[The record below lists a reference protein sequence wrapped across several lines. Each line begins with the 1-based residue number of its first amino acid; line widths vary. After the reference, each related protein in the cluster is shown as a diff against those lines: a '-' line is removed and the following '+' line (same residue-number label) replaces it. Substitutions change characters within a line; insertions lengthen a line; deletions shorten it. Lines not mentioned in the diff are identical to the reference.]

1 MSERPLREQIKR
13 EVQRHHLDDEQYA
26 ELERMMA
33 QKEPSGE
40 GQGAGMSRRRLLTGT
55 AVAAALAGLAVG
67 GLPRL
72 MEGPVDVETLAE
84 EVLRN
89 HRRLKPLDLE
99 TRGFEQLSDYF
110 SGGLDFRLVHSERLA
125 WDSLILE
132 GGRYCS
138 LAGARAAQL
147 LMRTPED
154 ALVSFYQTRYD
165 PDRFGALPE
174 LRHRAAPVSLKREE
188 YRVEL
193 WVERGILMAAALP
206 HSMKSLMSG

>member
-1 MSERPLREQIKR
+1 MSERPLREQIKH
-13 EVQRHHLDDEQYA
+13 EVQRHHLDDDQYA

-33 QKEPSGE
+33 RRESPGK
-40 GQGAGMSRRRLLTGT
+40 GQGAGLSRRGLLTGT
-55 AVAAALAGLAVG
+55 AAVAAVAGLAVG
-67 GLPRL
+67 GLPWL
-72 MEGPVDVETLAE
+72 MDGPVGVEGLAE

-89 HRRLKPLDLE
+89 HRRLKPLDLQ

-125 WDSLILE
+125 WDRLTLE

-138 LAGARAAQL
+138 LAGVRAAQL

-154 ALVSFYQTRYD
+154 AVVSFYQTRYN
-165 PDRFGALPE
+165 PERFGTLPE
-174 LRHRAAPVSLKREE
+174 RRHGEAPVSLRRER
-188 YRVEL
+188 YRVEI

-206 HSMKSLMSG
+206 HSAQSPISG